1 MLQAILANAIM
12 KQAFRLRTRVTQS
25 MEFNV
30 SNAIAA
36 RADTNSPAEVIFTSY
51 EARETLPFDSEV
63 QRPFMKTYTL
73 VC

>member
-1 MLQAILANAIM
+1 
-12 KQAFRLRTRVTQS
+12 